1 MKDKRK
7 EKKRKIL
14 LDYGYSGTGD
24 SACKARNQTSL
35 SLFKFSSGVIQ
46 QNTKKSFLFRKNQ
59 VNDIIQ

>member
-7 EKKRKIL
+7 RQIL

-35 SLFKFSSGVIQ
+35 SFFKFSSGVIQ
-46 QNTKKSFLFRKNQ
+46 QNTKNSFLFRKNQ

>member
-7 EKKRKIL
+7 RQIL

-35 SLFKFSSGVIQ
+35 SFLSFLQALYSK
-46 QNTKKSFLFRKNQ
+46 NTKKSFLFRKNQ
-59 VNDIIQ
+59 ANDIIQ

>member
-7 EKKRKIL
+7 RQIL

-35 SLFKFSSGVIQ
+35 SFFKFSSGVIQ
-46 QNTKKSFLFRKNQ
+46 QKYEEKFPVS
-59 VNDIIQ
+59 

>member
-7 EKKRKIL
+7 RQIL

-24 SACKARNQTSL
+24 LRFKRGIRHLFHFL
-35 SLFKFSSGVIQ
+35 SFLQALYSKT
-46 QNTKKSFLFRKNQ
+46 TKKSFLFRKNQ